1 MFYMKLASDLNALT
15 QGALTFLCRS
25 FQSFPLNLE
34 GWCSQELSRT
44 VTERAVLLLHD
55 TPTRGNSRAVKMVMA
70 TGLESYHVGC
80 RLQNL
85 LVALH
90 LLIEEPHLSA
100 RKGSLLKFCGA
111 LLEIFF
117 GENLFLGPFKSQQAG
132 NPQFLVSNANII
144 VT

>member
-111 LLEIFF
+111 LLEIFLERTF
-117 GENLFLGPFKSQQAG
+117 SQDPSNLSRLETPNSQ
-132 NPQFLVSNANII
+132 
-144 VT
+144 

>member
-90 LLIEEPHLSA
+90 LLIEEPPPFCKEGQPVKILWSPTGNFFWREPFLRTLQISVGWKSPILS
-100 RKGSLLKFCGA
+100 K
-111 LLEIFF
+111 
-117 GENLFLGPFKSQQAG
+117 
-132 NPQFLVSNANII
+132 
-144 VT
+144 